1 MRTSRR
7 PYAGRTEAIGFLI
20 DPAHV
25 GPDETALRIAATWQA
40 GATLRQVG
48 PRLLVHLRTP
58 VAVRAERAAGLPVEG
73 DHLAVDLRQGG
84 EIHSVPLSELPTVR
98 LDQVID
104 LSGLSVEHLHAAP
117 LAPPP
122 RLEPMTA
129 PTRPPAPPPF
139 RKVAG
144 IAKTDARTQR
154 QINSLRRDSQAGP
167 GALQRLLGKTSSGRL
182 MSRRNARYVEN
193 LSRTFRNRDW
203 DQALRSAI
211 AVGGLG
217 GGGWSLRLPSRSKV
231 TGPGSSRTRA
241 SGTLGL
247 GGSVQQHLRQLYTE
261 AANQLE
267 REGQILLAAFVH
279 ADLLDNPLAA
289 IELVERHGDYRRAAE
304 LAEGW
309 LKEPGMTVRLWWRA
323 GDRSRAI
330 EVARSRG
337 AFADAVTRLERVDRP
352 AAAELRAAWVTDLQ
366 HAGDH
371 LGAVR
376 AAWPVPEL
384 RPRVISDLGAVIA
397 GGGRSSGIALAHL
410 LELSPEQAGLDS
422 ARSLLTGDH
431 GPARDAFVA
440 ELADHNVL
448 DPGADREL
456 TSLGLQALARST
468 GELPSK
474 TVSRSVRLLKR
485 RADAL
490 VVADLPRIAAPN
502 STTEAILRH
511 DLTDHGPV
519 VVYDAVGVTDD
530 QVLVALGER
539 GARLVTHDGRTRAE
553 WDTPTYTLV
562 LADHRQRALMVA
574 PRGDRFVVHQLD
586 LPTGRPHLLP
596 PLPAPPLPTYDGNRV
611 VVVTPDGIEWV
622 EPSDGRWKVVWREL
636 TNGEIVHAVERS
648 EQTMAALFTHQR
660 QKRAWQWEL
669 PGVVLRQSGNVELP
683 EQPMVLATG
692 TLGSLEQGHGVAKL
706 SWHSIQSNRLNTR
719 DLFPDGQLRFLVT
732 GAVFGTL
739 IETPQVQ
746 RVEVH
751 PDWRGTA
758 LAIADLP
765 PMVNAILRSGGGLI
779 TVGHSAGR
787 VVVLDPERR
796 RTVADIALKD

>member
-7 PYAGRTEAIGFLI
+7 PYVGRTEAIGFLI

-25 GPDETALRIAATWQA
+25 GPDETARRIAATWRT
-40 GATLRQVG
+40 GATLRRVG
-48 PRLLVHLRTP
+48 PRLLVHLPTP
-58 VAVRAERAAGLPVEG
+58 VAVRAEHAAGLPVEG
-73 DHLAVDLRQGG
+73 DHHAVELRQDG
-84 EIHSVPLSELPTVR
+84 EIRSVPVSELPTVR

-104 LSGLSVEHLHAAP
+104 LSGLGVERLHPAP
-117 LAPPP
+117 LAPAPQ
-122 RLEPMTA
+122 LEPMTA
-129 PTRPPAPPPF
+129 PTRPPAPPPL
-139 RKVAG
+139 RKLAG
-144 IAKTDARTQR
+144 IGKTDARTQR
-154 QINSLRRDSQAGP
+154 QINSLRRESQAGP
-167 GALQRLLGKTSSGRL
+167 GALQRLLGNTSPGRL
-182 MSRRNARYVEN
+182 MHRRNARYVEN

-203 DQALRSAI
+203 DAALRSAI

-217 GGGWSLRLPSRSKV
+217 GGGWSLRLPSRNKV
-231 TGPGSSRTRA
+231 TGPGSTRTRA

-247 GGSVQQHLRQLYTE
+247 GGNLQQHLRQLYTE

-289 IELVERHGDYRRAAE
+289 IEVIERHGDYRRAAE

-309 LKEPGMTVRLWWRA
+309 LKEPGMTIRLWWRA
-323 GDRSRAI
+323 GDRDRAI

-337 AFADAVTRLERVDRP
+337 AFADAVTRLERVDQP

-366 HAGDH
+366 QAGDH

-384 RPRVISDLGAVIA
+384 RPRVIRDLGTIIA
-397 GGGRSSGIALAHL
+397 GGGRSSGVALAHL
-410 LELSPEQAGLDS
+410 LALSPEQAALDS
-422 ARSLLTGDH
+422 ARSLLTGDP
-431 GPARDAFVA
+431 GPVRDAFVA
-440 ELADHNVL
+440 ELADHEVL
-448 DPGADREL
+448 DPATDREL

-468 GELPSK
+468 GELPSR
-474 TVSRSVRLLKR
+474 TLSRCVRLLQR

-490 VVADLPRIAAPN
+490 VVADLPRIAAPQLA
-502 STTEAILRH
+502 TDAVIRL

-553 WDTPTYTLV
+553 WETPTYTLV
-562 LADHRQRALMVA
+562 LADHRRRALLVA
-574 PRGDRFVVHQLD
+574 PRGDRFLVHQLD

-611 VVVTPDGIEWV
+611 VLVTPDGIEWV
-622 EPSDGRWKVVWREL
+622 EPGDGRWRVVWREL

-648 EQTMAALFTHQR
+648 ELTMAALFTDQR
-660 QKRAWQWEL
+660 QARAWQWEL

-683 EQPMVLATG
+683 EQPLVLASG
-692 TLGSLEQGHGVAKL
+692 TLGSLEQRRGVAQL
-706 SWHSIQSNRLNTR
+706 SWHGIHSNRLNTR
-719 DLFPDGQLRFLVT
+719 DMFPDGELSLLVSGT
-732 GAVFGTL
+732 VFGTAMQK
-739 IETPQVQ
+739 PQVQ
-746 RVEVH
+746 RVEVY
-751 PDWRGTA
+751 PDWWGAA

-765 PMVNAILRSGGGLI
+765 LGARAIFRSAGRLI
-779 TVGHSAGR
+779 TIGHSAGR
-787 VVVLDPERR
+787 VVVLDPEQR
-796 RTVADIALKD
+796 RTVADVALTD